1 MLAAGDCGLTAPA
14 DTRGMAT
21 GPSSTQRVGG
31 AARTGVVGTIVAA
44 FAFFDGVFLG
54 APIAVLAASLRPLLV
69 FIAAAIAVSLLS
81 IACCR
86 WVDRR
91 WDDWFSGN
99 GKRIE
104 KRLETMRASRLMQR
118 PVAWIQ
124 HGSDRQYA
132 IAAAVVNPIL
142 VVALARSVVGK
153 PIGERR
159 ILLGSI
165 AYAVP
170 YVAMWSLVGF
180 VVGSTFG

>member
-1 MLAAGDCGLTAPA
+1 MSSP
-14 DTRGMAT
+14 
-21 GPSSTQRVGG
+21 PSSSQRVGG
-31 AARTGVVGTIVAA
+31 AARTGLIGTVVAA

-54 APIAVLAASLRPLLV
+54 APIAVLAASLGPLPV
-69 FIAAAIAVSLLS
+69 FVVGALAVSLLS

-91 WDDWFSGN
+91 WDEWRSGT

-104 KRLETMRASRLMQR
+104 KRLAAMRTSRLMER

-124 HGSDRQYA
+124 HSSDRRYA

-142 VVALARSVVGK
+142 VVGLARSVGGV

-159 ILLGSI
+159 ILLGSV
-165 AYAVP
+165 AYAIP

-180 VVGSTFG
+180 ALGRTIGA